1 MNRLSMLM
9 LILNQKDLRT
19 SIRLEWAF
27 YQKEMREFI
36 LPDDLVRTAK
46 SPNDFLLP
54 FLQRS
59 YEAAAINT
67 KWDRQ
72 ALERQ

>member
-1 MNRLSMLM
+1 
-9 LILNQKDLRT
+9 
-19 SIRLEWAF
+19 
-27 YQKEMREFI
+27 MREFI

-54 FLQRS
+54 VLQSS